1 MGDLPKGYD
10 HKYTYSHAGY
20 NLKVTDM
27 QAALGLAQLE
37 RLEGFIHARRSN
49 FRHLRS
55 RLECVEDKLVLPE
68 ATHNSDPSWFG
79 FPITVREGAHRSR
92 EELTGFIEKH
102 KIGTR
107 LLFGGNLTRQPYFAG
122 RQYRISGTLANTDAV
137 MRRTFWI
144 GIYPGLSVE
153 MLDFAAEKIIEF
165 MGRAA

>member
-1 MGDLPKGYD
+1 
-10 HKYTYSHAGY
+10 
-20 NLKVTDM
+20 
-27 QAALGLAQLE
+27 
-37 RLEGFIHARRSN
+37 
-49 FRHLRS
+49 
-55 RLECVEDKLVLPE
+55 LPE